1 MSKQVVTV
9 DETVRLTLPPE
20 AVEALGL
27 QPGDEVNVEITGR
40 GVVVRSAAEAAR
52 AGEFTK
58 SFESIF
64 ERRRGAYERLAEGA
78 E

>member
-9 DETVRLTLPPE
+9 DEAARLTLPPE

-27 QPGDEVNVEITGR
+27 QPGDEVDVEIIGR
-40 GVVVRSAAEAAR
+40 AVVVRSMAEANRAR
-52 AGEFTK
+52 EFAK

-64 ERRRGAYERLAEGA
+64 ERRRGAYQQLAEGA